1 MSYHE
6 IDVVLNSTYL
16 SIKVG
21 NIMMLKANKMG
32 ILKLIVF
39 NERKIM
45 LREDGWP
52 QIFGVRHQVCMTMK
66 SGHQIIL
73 HSHIQCWRDND
84 NDTWSRNHLHTMLPM
99 TKAIGLSLEIWS
111 INIMLHKKL
120 RCGKTMSLVPKY
132 IEEIQHLLFTSEI
145 IKACCNLYAS
155 LLQSCFI
162 SVFIFGRKKMQLDMP
177 KKF

>member
-45 LREDGWP
+45 LREDG
-52 QIFGVRHQVCMTMK
+52 
-66 SGHQIIL
+66 
-73 HSHIQCWRDND
+73 
-84 NDTWSRNHLHTMLPM
+84 
-99 TKAIGLSLEIWS
+99 
-111 INIMLHKKL
+111 
-120 RCGKTMSLVPKY
+120 
-132 IEEIQHLLFTSEI
+132 
-145 IKACCNLYAS
+145 
-155 LLQSCFI
+155 
-162 SVFIFGRKKMQLDMP
+162 
-177 KKF
+177 